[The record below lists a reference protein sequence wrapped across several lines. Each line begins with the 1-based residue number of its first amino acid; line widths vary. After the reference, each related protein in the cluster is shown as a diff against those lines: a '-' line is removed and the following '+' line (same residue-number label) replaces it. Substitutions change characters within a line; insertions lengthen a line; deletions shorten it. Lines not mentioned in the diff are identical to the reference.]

1 MAVRRS
7 VLGYVSTALLA
18 LVAFA
23 IAGWASGES
32 VRSGG
37 YGLFAV
43 LAILTF
49 VATTFLSAR
58 WVRGWRLILLLG
70 IALVTAL
77 VVLILLSLGNSAVD
91 CQSHSH
97 TNCLFN

>member
-7 VLGYVSTALLA
+7 VLGYLSTALLA

-23 IAGWASGES
+23 IAGWASGEP
-32 VRSGG
+32 VRSAG

-43 LAILTF
+43 LAVLTF

-58 WVRGWRLILLLG
+58 WVRGWRLIFLG
-70 IALVTAL
+70 SIALVTAL
-77 VVLILLSLGNSAVD
+77 VVLILLWLGNAAVE
-91 CQSHSH
+91 CQSHD
-97 TNCLFN
+97 NCLFD

>member
-23 IAGWASGES
+23 IAGWASGEP

-37 YGLFAV
+37 YGSFAV
-43 LAILTF
+43 LAVLTF
-49 VATTFLSAR
+49 IGTTFLSAR
-58 WVRGWRLILLLG
+58 SVRGWRLIFLLS
-70 IALVTAL
+70 IALVTGF
-77 VVLILLSLGNSAVD
+77 VVFILLWLGNAAVE
-91 CQSHSH
+91 CQSHN
-97 TNCLFN
+97 NCLFN

>member
-23 IAGWASGES
+23 IAGWASGEP

-43 LAILTF
+43 LAVLTF
-49 VATTFLSAR
+49 VGTTFLSAR
-58 WVRGWRLILLLG
+58 WVRGWRLIFLLS
-70 IALVTAL
+70 IALVTGL
-77 VVLILLSLGNSAVD
+77 VVLILLWLGNAAVE
-91 CQSHSH
+91 CQSHN
-97 TNCLFN
+97 NCLFN